1 MLTPVVQFK
10 EFLDAT
16 LGVGEQ
22 KSPSEFQGQSHSR
35 DLGTKCPRSWWSL
48 GNTHRICDV
57 KCMMHSNVDFCIK
70 FIRTHKTV
78 SHAKNSSISVCE
90 TKCVGHSNQ
99 RWVIILESTFFISYT
114 FFCFDSSFWMDS
126 TLKLYYAY
134 ATRLLL
140 LLLLW
145 RTSVFEN
152 TLRTLCF
159 LDFKNMAFY
168 VFFGNDVS
176 KNVKSH
182 KKYQVCWMSIELLAS
197 KLLDVMATDRHL
209 SHTVLSCIVSCVHT
223 SDVWCWWPWLTG
235 TDFR

>member
-90 TKCVGHSNQ
+90 TKCVGHSKQ
-99 RWVIILESTFFISYT
+99 R
-114 FFCFDSSFWMDS
+114 
-126 TLKLYYAY
+126 
-134 ATRLLL
+134 
-140 LLLLW
+140 
-145 RTSVFEN
+145 
-152 TLRTLCF
+152 
-159 LDFKNMAFY
+159 
-168 VFFGNDVS
+168 
-176 KNVKSH
+176 
-182 KKYQVCWMSIELLAS
+182 
-197 KLLDVMATDRHL
+197 
-209 SHTVLSCIVSCVHT
+209 
-223 SDVWCWWPWLTG
+223 
-235 TDFR
+235 